1 MAQHELRNAAGKAV
15 GSVDLADKVFAGE
28 VKPHLFHEVVTQQLA
43 SRRAGTAATKTR
55 GQVRGGGRKP
65 FRQKGT
71 GRARQG
77 TSRSPL
83 MPGGGTIF
91 GPHPRSYAY
100 KTPKKVRKAAVRSA
114 LALRREQGKL
124 IVVDDLQL
132 PEIKTK
138 RMIEILSGL
147 GVTGALIVV
156 DGGNPNVELSARNVP
171 GIKVLQA
178 VGLNCYDILRY
189 ESLVLTQAAL
199 ARIEGVYAS

>member
-1 MAQHELRNAAGKAV
+1 MAEHTLVNTAGQAV
-15 GSVDLADKVFAGE
+15 GTVDLAEKVFAGE
-28 VKPHLFHEVVTQQLA
+28 VKPHLFHDVVTQQLA
-43 SRRAGTAATKTR
+43 NWRAGTAATKTR

-83 MPGGGTIF
+83 MPGGGTVF

-100 KTPKKVRKAAVRSA
+100 KVPKKVRKAAVRSA
-114 LALRREQGKL
+114 LSLRRQEGKL
-124 IVVDDLQL
+124 IVLDDLQL

-138 RMIEILSGL
+138 EMVKILA
-147 GVTGALIVV
+147 ALAVRSALVV
-156 DGGNPNVELSARNVP
+156 LEGSNPTVELSARNIP
-171 GIKVLQA
+171 GVKVRLA

-189 ESLVLTQAAL
+189 ETLVLTRAAL
-199 ARIEGVYAS
+199 SRIEGVYAS